1 MSPVK
6 LGFSIAWPAFW
17 TGFPFK
23 AVIILLMLAMG
34 LHPWEGGALAALLVL
49 SIPIDIWALGLVG
62 RTVLV
67 ERLRVEVKAA
77 VGLELWWRIAVF
89 SAVYLPIAYLIESK
103 TIGLA
108 TQAADGLV
116 NLVKAVYPEL
126 PIAEKILIEVNTW
139 GGISTSMVLLLGLG
153 WLWVFGLLVRSVV
166 TQGGQGITLPYQAVV
181 RQVDEWRIPT
191 DQPLV
196 LSVFV
201 ATGIALVFLFWT
213 FMPVTTPHP
222 HESYAT
228 PPAKTS
234 PSLNPPEALNHA
246 EKVLAQAEA
255 AITALESK
263 TLADEKAA
271 KKGKSK
277 ASGQG
282 PGKQSE
288 TAGTKGRK
296 G

>member
-6 LGFSIAWPAFW
+6 LGFSVAWPAFW

-23 AVIILLMLAMG
+23 ATIILILLAMG
-34 LHPWEGGALAALLVL
+34 LHPWEDGALAALLIL

-62 RTVLV
+62 RTVFV
-67 ERLRVEVKAA
+67 ERLRVDVKAA
-77 VGLELWWRIAVF
+77 VGLELWWRAAAF
-89 SAVYLPIAYLIESK
+89 SAVYLPIAYLIESQ
-103 TIGLA
+103 TISIA
-108 TQAADGLV
+108 NRVADGLV
-116 NLVKAVYPEL
+116 NLVKVVYPEL

-213 FMPVTTPHP
+213 FLPVTTPHP

-234 PSLNPPEALNHA
+234 PSLNPPEALNQA

-263 TLADEKAA
+263 ASAGDKAA
-271 KKGKSK
+271 KKAKGKGPDK
-277 ASGQG
+277 G
-282 PGKQSE
+282 PG
-288 TAGTKGRK
+288 T
-296 G
+296 

>member
-6 LGFSIAWPAFW
+6 LGFSVAWPAFW

-23 AVIILLMLAMG
+23 AIIILILLAMG
-34 LHPWEGGALAALLVL
+34 LHPWEDGALAALLIL

-62 RTVLV
+62 RTVFV

-77 VGLELWWRIAVF
+77 VGLELWWRAAAF

-139 GGISTSMVLLLGLG
+139 GGISTGMALVLGLG
-153 WLWVFGLLVRSVV
+153 WVWGVGLLVRSVA
-166 TQGGQGITLPYQAVV
+166 TRAGPGITLPYQALI
-181 RQVDEWRIPT
+181 RQIDEWRVPL
-191 DQPLV
+191 DQSLV
-196 LSVFV
+196 MTVFL
-201 ATGIALVFLFWT
+201 ATGIVLVFLFWT

-222 HESYAT
+222 HESYAQPAAKAS
-228 PPAKTS
+228 PPLS
-234 PSLNPPEALNHA
+234 PPEALSHA
-246 EKVLAQAEA
+246 EKVLVQAEA

-263 TLADEKAA
+263 ASAEAKTA
-271 KKGKSK
+271 KKRKGNVSEK
-277 ASGQG
+277 GQG
-282 PGKQSE
+282 KQ
-288 TAGTKGRK
+288 
-296 G
+296 